1 MKKILLGLL
10 IILLAVFLFG
20 YWKLTSTKPIYEG
33 ELELAGLLE
42 QVTIK
47 YDQYGIPHIYAKS
60 QSDAY
65 FALGYLQAQERLFQM
80 EMIRRVATGTLSEI
94 LGKDFIA
101 TDKLFRTLGVA
112 KKSAEFTSL
121 FEAQDVAY
129 KDAVLAYFEG
139 INAFVD
145 EGPTPI
151 EFTLIG
157 IPKQKFSVA
166 DAYNAAGYM
175 SIGFAD
181 GFRVD
186 PLTSKIA
193 VKLGMNYL
201 NDIGLHTI
209 YDSTYIKSYFEP
221 ESEDLTDLSI
231 SIDKI
236 PTPLIDGSNSWIVG
250 PEKSATGHAIFEN
263 DTHIAFSQPSVWFE
277 AHLEYPGTS
286 LYGSYLAGF
295 PLAILGH
302 NKFAAWGLTMFEN
315 DDVDLFQEK
324 TNPKN
329 SQQIWRVDKWQDLKV
344 RQETIN
350 VKNGDPVEITIRES
364 DHGPIINDV
373 MLDDGVS
380 KQPVSVYW
388 EYLHADK
395 DLFGAVYGLGQCAS
409 MVDARQAAS
418 QIQTPGLNVMYADIA
433 GNIAWWAS
441 ARIPIRPAHVNSKL
455 LLDGSSGKDDY
466 LGYYDFSHNPQA
478 ENPPWGYVYSTNNQ
492 PDTVKGVLYPGYYRP
507 LDRASRIV
515 SLIEPKNDWTS
526 EKFQAMTADV
536 TSPVAPLIAKEL
548 ATVLNT
554 SDNKEVIAMADLL
567 SAWNGDH
574 QKDDIEP
581 TIYYNLLSWVIYY
594 SMADELGYKDAFSLA
609 NSEVMLRSYLK
620 LISNEGSI
628 WWDDINTP
636 TKESRNDIILKSAE
650 KALVTIKKATHST
663 KSDGWQWSKVHTL
676 THGHPLGK
684 IQMLKPYFNVG
695 PFPVPGGQEVIN
707 NTIFKLDTTGVF
719 PVLAGPAVRTVIDL
733 GNLDGAMSINPT
745 GQSGNFLSKHYDDQ
759 AEMFVNVKYRAQ
771 LMNEV
776 AVEAEKVSELVLL
789 PKN

>member
-1 MKKILLGLL
+1 
-10 IILLAVFLFG
+10 
-20 YWKLTSTKPIYEG
+20 
-33 ELELAGLLE
+33 
-42 QVTIK
+42 
-47 YDQYGIPHIYAKS
+47 
-60 QSDAY
+60 
-65 FALGYLQAQERLFQM
+65 
-80 EMIRRVATGTLSEI
+80 
-94 LGKDFIA
+94 
-101 TDKLFRTLGVA
+101 
-112 KKSAEFTSL
+112 
-121 FEAQDVAY
+121 
-129 KDAVLAYFEG
+129 
-139 INAFVD
+139 
-145 EGPTPI
+145 
-151 EFTLIG
+151 
-157 IPKQKFSVA
+157 
-166 DAYNAAGYM
+166 
-175 SIGFAD
+175 
-181 GFRVD
+181 
-186 PLTSKIA
+186 
-193 VKLGMNYL
+193 
-201 NDIGLHTI
+201 
-209 YDSTYIKSYFEP
+209 
-221 ESEDLTDLSI
+221 
-231 SIDKI
+231 
-236 PTPLIDGSNSWIVG
+236 
-250 PEKSATGHAIFEN
+250 
-263 DTHIAFSQPSVWFE
+263 
-277 AHLEYPGTS
+277 
-286 LYGSYLAGF
+286 
-295 PLAILGH
+295 
-302 NKFAAWGLTMFEN
+302 
-315 DDVDLFQEK
+315 
-324 TNPKN
+324 
-329 SQQIWRVDKWQDLKV
+329 
-344 RQETIN
+344 
-350 VKNGDPVEITIRES
+350 
-364 DHGPIINDV
+364 
-373 MLDDGVS
+373 
-380 KQPVSVYW
+380 
-388 EYLHADK
+388 
-395 DLFGAVYGLGQCAS
+395 
-409 MVDARQAAS
+409 
-418 QIQTPGLNVMYADIA
+418 
-433 GNIAWWAS
+433 
-441 ARIPIRPAHVNSKL
+441 

-719 PVLAGPAVRTVIDL
+719 PVLAGPAIRTVIDL